1 MDAYEEYPGQKS
13 RGYTN
18 LMYVNDTQIFKKIF
32 KNKCWSYFTTVKIWF
47 KVDVYL

>member
-18 LMYVNDTQIFKKIF
+18 LMYANDTQIFKKRL
-32 KNKCWSYFTTVKIWF
+32 S
-47 KVDVYL
+47 DVNFCFIA